1 MKNECVERAFNCANA
16 ASRRFHSLAK
26 GSRSD
31 PTVPD
36 GVGVDVEVCV
46 EVCVMSAPTTV
57 SR

>member
-36 GVGVDVEVCV
+36 GVGVGVDVEG
-46 EVCVMSAPTTV
+46 CVMSAATTV